1 MDIFKYINFMY
12 IKIWDPHEEKHA
24 ICLSESGSFA
34 KMMLWCLFQSL
45 WLNQTPLCL
54 SHFLN
59 LFCDGHLG

>member
-1 MDIFKYINFMY
+1 MY

-34 KMMLWCLFQSL
+34 KLMLWCLFQSL